1 MWVWCSWQHRS
12 LPNSCHQFESD
23 YPLHLILRKKG
34 DRIMSRI
41 KKIEQGQVKF
51 FKTIKEAS
59 NSINIKIDSWKVQ
72 LLIADAIKNKKKAFG
87 AFWKRIN

>member
-1 MWVWCSWQHRS
+1 
-12 LPNSCHQFESD
+12 
-23 YPLHLILRKKG
+23 
-34 DRIMSRI
+34 MSRI

-59 NSINIKIDSWKVQ
+59 NSINTKIDSWKVQ

-87 AFWKRIN
+87 AFWKRID